1 MTKVFMDMAPFT
13 TKSNGVI
20 CVFLLYSYLIKKN
33 LNVFY
38 VPRNIRNMG
47 FPNLG
52 SLPFNASD
60 SLMCLN
66 FNKEAKKNDW
76 LICNDTT
83 PKKLL
88 NIARK
93 KELRIIFW
101 QLAPYS
107 FLGRRSF
114 PNIGEY
120 NLPFSSCVDPFS
132 EKYFYYQPEID
143 IFWKNALELSNSSPI
158 FAKKDSI
165 AIYTGKGRIKNL
177 PKKIKELFK
186 ENNLILLTRN
196 YPEKRS
202 DLFTALLSC
211 NALITFDAMTQLNLE
226 AASIGLP
233 VFVANKLL
241 PNLSYEKFP
250 VTTLKDRLTSDVD
263 TFMNLYNQKING
275 KMKILSMD
283 DLQENNKK
291 TFEDIFKIITN
302 KKTISPINYDE
313 RKKLEKFTKKLK
325 KINVIH
331 PHING
336 GQSAGIFFIKKY
348 CLGLINQGNDNLLN
362 ITIKLAENI
371 AYFLFK
377 LKILNVLELLF
388 IKFIYDPYLR
398 NRSIQLL
405 KESSSKNDFFNKEL
419 VWKQNLNI
427 DQIFD
432 GESEKQLE
440 YKNNLMIIKQ
450 KLIER
455 TRFFNLENQK
465 SKSKTKKNNLFNLE
479 KSYLKKNKTKP
490 FYIKYRI
497 FDNSDYFE

>member
-20 CVFLLYSYLIKKN
+20 CVFLLYSYLIKKK

-52 SLPFNASD
+52 SLPFNASE

-66 FNKEAKKNDW
+66 FKKEAKKNDW

-93 KELRIIFW
+93 KKLRIIFW

-107 FLGRRSF
+107 FLGRKSF

-143 IFWKNALELSNSSPI
+143 IFWKNALALSNSSPV

-196 YPEKRS
+196 YPDKRS

-241 PNLSYEKFP
+241 PDISYEKFP

-263 TFMNLYNQKING
+263 TFINLYNQKING

-291 TFEDIFKIITN
+291 TFEEIFEIITN
-302 KKTISPINYDE
+302 KKTIPPISFDG
-313 RKKLEKFTKKLK
+313 RKKLEKFTQKLRN
-325 KINVIH
+325 INVIH

-348 CLGLINQGNDNLLN
+348 CQKLINQGNDNFLN
-362 ITIKLAENI
+362 FRIRLTENI

-388 IKFIYDPYLR
+388 IKLIYDPYLR
-398 NRSIQLL
+398 NRSV
-405 KESSSKNDFFNKEL
+405 KVKSYNKNDFFNKDL
-419 VWKQNLNI
+419 VWKHNLNI

-432 GESEKQLE
+432 GESEKLLE

-465 SKSKTKKNNLFNLE
+465 SKSKTKKNNYFNLE